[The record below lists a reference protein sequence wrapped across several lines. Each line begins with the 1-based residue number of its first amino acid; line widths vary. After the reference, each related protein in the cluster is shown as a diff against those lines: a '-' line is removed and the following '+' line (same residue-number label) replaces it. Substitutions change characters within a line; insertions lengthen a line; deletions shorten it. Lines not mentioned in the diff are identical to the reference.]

1 MSLREK
7 IGQMTQA
14 ERQYA
19 SPRDVKRYALG
30 SILSGGGSVPSP
42 NVVESWKKM
51 TDKYLKASLRSSSE
65 VPLLYGV
72 DAVHGH
78 NNIQN
83 ATIFPH
89 NIGLGATRNKKLM
102 KDMAKVVADEMKASG
117 IIWNF
122 SPTTAVAKDLRWGR
136 FYESFSSDTD
146 LVTSLSISF
155 MEGLQN
161 NGILATPKHFLGDGG
176 TTKGIDRGNTEM
188 SESELRHIHLPPYI
202 EALKKGAL
210 SIMVS
215 FSSVNGEKLH
225 GSKYWVSDVL
235 KKELGFKGFVVSD
248 WNGIEE
254 LKGSY
259 KEQIEKSVNA
269 GVDMFMVPERWKEF
283 MTLLTELV
291 NEKSVSLSRIDDA
304 VTRILAVKYEI
315 GLFQLKPG
323 EAKTY
328 DFGTKEN
335 RKVAKKAVRES
346 LVLLK
351 NENSILPLNKNQK
364 IIVSGKTANNTGLQC
379 GGWTLEWQGT
389 KEQVPG
395 ATSILKG
402 PQR

>member
-1 MSLREK
+1 M
-7 IGQMTQA
+7 
-14 ERQYA
+14 
-19 SPRDVKRYALG
+19 
-30 SILSGGGSVPSP
+30 
-42 NVVESWKKM
+42 
-51 TDKYLKASLRSSSE
+51 
-65 VPLLYGV
+65 
-72 DAVHGH
+72 
-78 NNIQN
+78 
-83 ATIFPH
+83 
-89 NIGLGATRNKKLM
+89 
-102 KDMAKVVADEMKASG
+102 
-117 IIWNF
+117 
-122 SPTTAVAKDLRWGR
+122 
-136 FYESFSSDTD
+136 
-146 LVTSLSISF
+146 
-155 MEGLQN
+155 
-161 NGILATPKHFLGDGG
+161 GDGG

-188 SESELRHIHLPPYI
+188 SESELRHIYLPPYI

-235 KKELGFKGFVVSD
+235 KKGLGFKGFVVSD

-335 RKVAKKAVRES
+335 KKVAEKAVRES

-379 GGWTLEWQGT
+379 GGWTLEWQRHKGT
-389 KEQVPG
+389 GSWSHKYP
-395 ATSILKG
+395 
-402 PQR
+402 